1 MAWNEPGNNKDPWG
15 PKRKNEGPPDLDEVV
30 KDLQRKLGG
39 LFSGKGGGKGGGNRR
54 KDSGNGQSGGPDLP
68 PNLPELGAS
77 SLLVIL
83 GIIAIIWLL
92 SGIYIIE
99 PAERGIVLRFGAFS
113 SVTEPGPNWHIPYPI
128 ETVVKVNVDQ
138 LRSLRHTAQML
149 TRDENIVDVELTVQS
164 RIQDAADYLF
174 QDSTPDKTIHDA
186 TETAVREAI
195 GKNNLDFI
203 LTEGR
208 SVVATQ
214 IQNGIQDLLN
224 TYKTGLVVTSVN
236 MQPAKPPE
244 AVKAAFD
251 DAIKAREDKERQ
263 ENEAHA
269 YANEVVPK
277 ARGAASRRLA
287 DANAYKDRRIA
298 EAEGESQR
306 FTAIVQEYEKAP
318 EVTRERL
325 YLETLEAVM
334 AETGKVVMDVKG
346 GNNLTY
352 LPLDRIIGAQRAG
365 QSAAQ
370 TESHPTQGM
379 TQSQTQPRIDASSRD
394 TERSRGRSMR

>member
-15 PKRKNEGPPDLDEVV
+15 PKRKNDGPPDLDEVV

-39 LFSGKGGGKGGGNRR
+39 LFGSKGGGNRR
-54 KDSGNGQSGGPDLP
+54 KGNGGGQSDG
-68 PNLPELGAS
+68 PELPTMGAGS
-77 SLLVIL
+77 ILFLL
-83 GIIAIIWLL
+83 GIIAVIWLL

-174 QDSTPDKTIHDA
+174 QDSSPDKTIHDA

-244 AVKAAFD
+244 AVKASFD

-277 ARGAASRRLA
+277 ARGAAARRLA

-298 EAEGESQR
+298 EADGESQR

-318 EVTRERL
+318 EVTRKRL
-325 YLETLEAVM
+325 YLETMESVM

-352 LPLDRIIGAQRAG
+352 LPLDRIIEANRVG
-365 QSAAQ
+365 QQATQ
-370 TESHPTQGM
+370 TEARPTQDM
-379 TQSQTQPRIDASSRD
+379 TQSQSQPRLDRPLRE
-394 TERSRGRSMR
+394 TERGRGRSMR